1 MDQNRWQSGSGY
13 NIQQYFHD
21 LNCYN
26 VLWKKHCELNGY
38 SHETWGKGAASHD
51 RMCESLLRDTFG
63 ADLHVDTVTEL
74 NRTLAFMRA
83 LHMLLLV
90 LCVSFVVIFMK
101 QQYLCFAAFSYEVKT
116 QSGCRD
122 HFQLGSS
129 RHSHGVDDGS
139 LQEEM

>member
-1 MDQNRWQSGSGY
+1 MEQNRWQSGSGY

-38 SHETWGKGAASHD
+38 SHKTWGKGAASHD
-51 RMCESLLRDTFG
+51 RMCESFLRDTFG

-90 LCVSFVVIFMK
+90 LCRSLVIISMK
-101 QQYLCFAAFSYEVKT
+101 QICMYCSVFT
-116 QSGCRD
+116 
-122 HFQLGSS
+122 
-129 RHSHGVDDGS
+129 
-139 LQEEM
+139 